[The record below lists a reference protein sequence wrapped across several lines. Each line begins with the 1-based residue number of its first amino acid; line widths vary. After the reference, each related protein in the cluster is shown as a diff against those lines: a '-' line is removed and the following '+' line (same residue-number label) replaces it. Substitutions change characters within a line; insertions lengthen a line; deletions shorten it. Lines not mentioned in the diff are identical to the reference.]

1 METKDSALSKSI
13 DTLEQVLVDE
23 NATNAEKLRAAEA
36 VLHLTLLSPSEILE
50 RCAQE
55 LTDGETVALI
65 SRLRGR
71 LAETGN
77 GPRLASVTE
86 GQT

>member
-1 METKDSALSKSI
+1 METKDSTLSKSI
-13 DTLEQVLVDE
+13 DTLEQVLDDE

-36 VLHLTLLSPSEILE
+36 VLQLTLLSPSEILE

-55 LTDGETVALI
+55 LTNGETVALI
-65 SRLRGR
+65 SRLRAR

-77 GPRLASVTE
+77 GLHLASVADR
-86 GQT
+86 QP

>member
-36 VLHLTLLSPSEILE
+36 VLQLTLLSPPKSSSDA
-50 RCAQE
+50 RK
-55 LTDGETVALI
+55 
-65 SRLRGR
+65 S
-71 LAETGN
+71 
-77 GPRLASVTE
+77 
-86 GQT
+86 